1 MSRPYPFVESHGLIG
16 DLQTAALVAEDGTLD
31 WFCAP
36 RFDSP
41 SVFGALLDR
50 NRGGFSRI
58 APVGGD
64 HVVKQLYLP
73 GTPILITRFLT
84 EEGVGEVTD
93 FMPVAGDDATDRHLL
108 VRMVTVVRGS
118 MTFRMEVQPRFNFGR
133 DPHETELYPEGCV
146 FRSAGLNMVLH
157 RVRYPQTPVEEV
169 AVCEADG
176 GAFAIVTLNAGTVS
190 GAVIETG
197 SLSLP
202 RLIGP
207 AEVQS
212 MFIETRTYWRNWLRT
227 STYTGRWREMV
238 ERSALTLKLLTYAPS
253 GALIA
258 APTAGLPEQVG
269 GGRNWDYRYA
279 WVRDASYSVHALLGL
294 GFKAEAHRYLRWL
307 DERICTAADNTE
319 PLRPLY
325 RVDGTSDLA
334 EESLD
339 HFEGY
344 KGSFPVRIGNGAAEQ
359 LQLDIYGAAL
369 NSIYVADCYGMRCSY
384 QSWLNIIKV
393 VNALCQ
399 HWDQPDESVWE
410 TRGGRRHFTFGR
422 LMSWVAFDR
431 AIRLAQRHGTP
442 ADLSRWMTSRAAI
455 YQQIMSRGFDQVRQ
469 AFVQHYDTDIL
480 DASLLAMPSLG
491 FIAADDPMWLSTL
504 QALEKELVQD
514 SLVYRYDPVA
524 SPDGLRGS
532 EGTFSMCT
540 FWYVEALARSGR
552 LDDALTIFEK
562 MLTYSTGLGLYAEQI
577 APTGQQLGNFPQAF
591 SHLALIRAAMT
602 LDRAMT

>member
-1 MSRPYPFVESHGLIG
+1 M
-16 DLQTAALVAEDGTLD
+16 
-31 WFCAP
+31 
-36 RFDSP
+36 
-41 SVFGALLDR
+41 
-50 NRGGFSRI
+50 
-58 APVGGD
+58 
-64 HVVKQLYLP
+64 VKQLYLP